1 MSYKKLRDSFLEFQK
16 VWSLERVKNMTLE
29 EYTNVGG
36 NQRDDFCYWLE
47 SKLGELGSIWGGAS
61 FKFGIYKR
69 NDTSKKQDDGTHTYT
84 DDYAWYSFLGETK
97 EAVFAKIKEAI
108 IKIIE
113 ASQNN
118 RLEEIENVREF
129 GPAMKWKIAFHYQNV
144 DNIKIVCIFK
154 KDVLRII
161 AERELGD
168 KKLKTY
174 EIYQR
179 LLRDKKYTLEDMI
192 KEKSKNLWDKYG
204 DKTDDEN
211 KEKSQ
216 NNSTAKEDSKLS
228 EIPLNQIL
236 YGPPGTGKTYST
248 INKALEILGY
258 NEKGESLD
266 TEKNQA
272 DLMEFAEKVDIEA
285 LKDREKTKA
294 LFDYYKKDVG
304 QIAFIT
310 FHQSYSYEEFVEGI
324 KPILINEKGEKVKKP
339 NASTKM
345 AYTIENGIFKE
356 LCEKAKED
364 SQKPYI
370 LIIDEINRG
379 NISKILGELITL
391 LEEDKRIGAKEEI
404 KVTLPYSNDSFGV
417 PQNLYI
423 IGTMNTADRSIALI
437 DTALRRRF
445 EFIEMMPQ
453 PEELKDCE
461 GIDLKELLIKM
472 NERIEFL
479 LDREHSI
486 GHAFFIDVK
495 NIADVKKVFQNKI
508 IPLLQEYFYEDYA
521 KIDAV
526 LNDNGMIESKQIE
539 NLGKKM
545 NNFVDNDKE
554 IYRIALFDDTLWDN
568 PQTYKNIYL

>member
-1 MSYKKLRDSFLEFQK
+1 MADRELFLEFQK

-69 NDTSKKQDDGTHTYT
+69 NDISKKQDDGTHTYT
-84 DDYAWYSFLGETK
+84 DDYAWYSLLGETK

-179 LLRDKKYTLEDMI
+179 LLGDKKYTLEDMI

-294 LFDYYKKDVG
+294 LFDYYKDAG

-324 KPILINEKGEKVKKP
+324 KPIFINEKGEKVKKP

-404 KVTLPYSNDSFGV
+404 EVTLPYSDDSFGV

-453 PEELKDCE
+453 PEALKDCE

-526 LNDNGMIESKQIE
+526 LNDNGMIESKQTE